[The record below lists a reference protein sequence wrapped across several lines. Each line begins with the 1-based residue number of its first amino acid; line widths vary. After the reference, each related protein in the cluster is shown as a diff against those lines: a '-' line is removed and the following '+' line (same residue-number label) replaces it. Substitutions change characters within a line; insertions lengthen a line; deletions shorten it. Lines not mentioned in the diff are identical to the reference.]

1 MGLPFNDSFIGA
13 HVCVQI
19 LSQLEQ
25 ACFRLLECCCLPSH
39 AAAQSTAPLPQAR
52 KLRAELQK
60 KGVSAPAATSAPA
73 AAAAD
78 TTAAAVAAAVT
89 AALKAAPVAAVAP
102 APAAAA
108 AAAVPATS
116 ARSSFNPADLDRYA
130 ELQQKTREMQG
141 LQVGAGG
148 DLMQLGAA
156 L

>member
-1 MGLPFNDSFIGA
+1 M
-13 HVCVQI
+13 HI

-25 ACFRLLECCCLPSH
+25 ASFRLLECCCLIISRSCPIHCPS
-39 AAAQSTAPLPQAR
+39 AQAR

-102 APAAAA
+102 APAPAAS
-108 AAAVPATS
+108 VPATS
-116 ARSSFNPADLDRYA
+116 ARSTFNPADLDRYA

-148 DLMQLGAA
+148 GGDEMQLGAA
-156 L
+156 VAASAPSVLLPRS

>member
-1 MGLPFNDSFIGA
+1 MC
-13 HVCVQI
+13 VCVCVHMLNQPSSR
-19 LSQLEQ
+19 LSQ
-25 ACFRLLECCCLPSH
+25 LLECCCSPTSRCC
-39 AAAQSTAPLPQAR
+39 QSTAPLPQAR